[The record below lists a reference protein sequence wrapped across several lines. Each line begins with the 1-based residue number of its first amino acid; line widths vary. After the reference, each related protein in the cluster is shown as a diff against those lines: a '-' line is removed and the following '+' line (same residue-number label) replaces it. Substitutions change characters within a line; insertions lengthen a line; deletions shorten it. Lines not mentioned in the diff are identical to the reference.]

1 MVLHGIAYIRQ
12 MLALKYF
19 IIYHFQELISLN
31 LEYCSHVG
39 CVCFIFPSSAFPFE
53 FPNEKADVL
62 VMLIFFADTPSSRSP
77 LLYQHRA
84 DHKIFERQSGASSG
98 KKHQADVRHR
108 GGAGLYHLSLT
119 SLYGVCNHC
128 HLY

>member
-1 MVLHGIAYIRQ
+1 

-62 VMLIFFADTPSSRSP
+62 VTLISILLTRHHHDHDYYINIELIIKSSNASQARALERSIKLMSDTGEEQVCATKESP
-77 LLYQHRA
+77 
-84 DHKIFERQSGASSG
+84 
-98 KKHQADVRHR
+98 
-108 GGAGLYHLSLT
+108 GLDLDRWCL
-119 SLYGVCNHC
+119 
-128 HLY
+128 

>member
-39 CVCFIFPSSAFPFE
+39 RVCFIFPSSAFPFE

-62 VMLIFFADTPSSRSP
+62 VTLISILLTRHHHDHHYYINIELIIKSSNASQARALERSIKLMSDTGEE
-77 LLYQHRA
+77 Q
-84 DHKIFERQSGASSG
+84 
-98 KKHQADVRHR
+98 
-108 GGAGLYHLSLT
+108 
-119 SLYGVCNHC
+119 VCTT
-128 HLY
+128 LV